1 MLLDYFFP
9 KSTLEQY
16 SQTILNIRN
25 GICLFV
31 SSFSLYTICTYN
43 SELLKYN
50 LYLIAAHCFTDLLFC
65 TPDLLFHHFCA
76 ITLIILN
83 LNYSINENVMI
94 ENKSVIS
101 GEISTFF
108 LVFAQYLS
116 NTHNLVLHQLNQI
129 CFILSFFYTRIYL
142 FSKYLIYNKQLYDTF
157 FPNSI
162 IDLKYCIYHI
172 ALYSLYFLN
181 IYWFSIIIKKV
192 VKQLPK
198 ISIIDCEYILQYTY
212 FCPVFYALYVYSN
225 YNMISLHLINPV
237 YYYDIGGILYLSY
250 TSYIYHRHLMKQ
262 LIKNNSNMSF
272 NSIETAKDVW
282 LYLHD
287 IIAINIRSVLCII
300 TNTITILS
308 CNKDNSI
315 SNTLCILSILNHII
329 TTFYYIKY
337 ILRLDSFAYINNEKQ
352 ISNTINYLIGI
363 PIFVDSMIIFY
374 NETDFYNRINILVIT
389 LLIYLIVS
397 IKPFYHMN
405 HLALHIVLIFEAMI
419 LCQANINNYTNTKY
433 TNKTLY

>member
-1 MLLDYFFP
+1 M
-9 KSTLEQY
+9 
-16 SQTILNIRN
+16 
-25 GICLFV
+25 
-31 SSFSLYTICTYN
+31 
-43 SELLKYN
+43 
-50 LYLIAAHCFTDLLFC
+50 
-65 TPDLLFHHFCA
+65 
-76 ITLIILN
+76 
-83 LNYSINENVMI
+83 
-94 ENKSVIS
+94 
-101 GEISTFF
+101 
-108 LVFAQYLS
+108 
-116 NTHNLVLHQLNQI
+116 
-129 CFILSFFYTRIYL
+129 
-142 FSKYLIYNKQLYDTF
+142 IYNKQLYDTF